1 MATQLSKAQA
11 TLVEERH
18 NNEAKDV
25 QIAILHKSLEEI
37 LHNVRTFGSF
47 SPLQDCLKRYE
58 PVSTPE
64 TRRAPPDSCLAL
76 LKPLGRIKLTAN
88 S

>member
-37 LHNVRTFGSF
+37 RAQRSYFRFFL
-47 SPLQDCLKRYE
+47 SPSRL
-58 PVSTPE
+58 P
-64 TRRAPPDSCLAL
+64 
-76 LKPLGRIKLTAN
+76 
-88 S
+88 